1 MWRCA
6 VWSKIY
12 GWDEYLV
19 SADDIK
25 QARTECLR
33 RLQEETDDPKSWEI
47 VMITRMN

>member
-6 VWSKIY
+6 VWSKTY
-12 GWDEYLV
+12 GWDEYLI
-19 SADDIK
+19 SADNIK

-47 VMITRMN
+47 TMIIRMN

>member
-6 VWSKIY
+6 VWSKFY

-19 SADDIK
+19 CADDIK
-25 QARTECLR
+25 QARTECLS

-47 VMITRMN
+47 TMIIRMN